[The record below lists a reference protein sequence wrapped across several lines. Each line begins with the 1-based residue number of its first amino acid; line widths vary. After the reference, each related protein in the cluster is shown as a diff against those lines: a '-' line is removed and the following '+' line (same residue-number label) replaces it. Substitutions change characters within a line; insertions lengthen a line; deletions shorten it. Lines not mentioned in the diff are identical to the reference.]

1 MNIFLCHPSRGRP
14 DMAADCIKNWKAK
27 AQQPDRL
34 RWFLSLDDDD
44 PSRKLYPKAD
54 KVLVNKN
61 DGMVQAINRLLPL
74 CGDGLLV
81 TLYDDFS
88 PPDRWDR
95 WLEGLIKAKGESLVF
110 VDCCNPQLQTIQI
123 GSVSVFQRWGYILHP
138 GYKSMFSDND
148 YTEHATTEDET
159 TVIDARFALLFEHA
173 HPVITGKEADMDE
186 TYRQTN
192 AQERYDQGA
201 AVLEQRRANNFAA

>member
-1 MNIFLCHPSRGRP
+1 
-14 DMAADCIKNWKAK
+14 MAADCIEKWKAK

-34 RWFLSLDDDD
+34 HWFLSLDDDD
-44 PSRKLYPKAD
+44 PSRTLYPVPDQVIIAE
-54 KVLVNKN
+54 N
-61 DGMVQAINRLLPL
+61 DGMVQATNRLLPL

-81 TLYDDFS
+81 TLYDDFT

-95 WLEGLIKAKGESLVF
+95 WLEGLVKAKGEGVVF

-123 GSVSVFQRWGYILHP
+123 GSVSVFKRWGYILHP
-138 GYKSMFSDND
+138 AYKSMFSDND
-148 YTEHATTEDET
+148 YTEHATLDEAT
-159 TVIDARFALLFEHA
+159 TVIDARFALLFDHA
-173 HPVITGKEADMDE
+173 HPVITGREGDMDE

-201 AVLEQRRANNFAA
+201 AVLEERRANNFAA